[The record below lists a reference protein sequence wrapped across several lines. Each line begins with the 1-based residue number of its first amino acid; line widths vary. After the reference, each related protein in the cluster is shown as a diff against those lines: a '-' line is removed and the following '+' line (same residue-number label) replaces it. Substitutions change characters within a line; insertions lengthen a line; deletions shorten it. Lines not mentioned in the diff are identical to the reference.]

1 MTVSIYGFKTQIGA
15 FVGVAGGDVRKP
27 DEGTFQAVLPSG
39 LPMRFAL
46 EVYSLTVQDA
56 HHVHIASQDTG
67 VDYPAG
73 SIAAQFKDEDVAFQ
87 DTSDTVWHTKVSGG
101 TNGSVTATG
110 HALAADVGT
119 ATLSGVAAYTATGHQ
134 ADANVG
140 TSVAR
145 GAGSVSATG
154 HQLDANVGTAA
165 GRGAA
170 NAVVTGHELAANVGT
185 AAGAGA
191 ASIAATGHQLDADA
205 GSAGAAGET
214 VEALDVQD
222 AYHENVADTPDLTQS
237 GDITVNATGHA
248 IAADVGTAVLSG
260 TAQTATTGDELTA
273 NVGTPNIGGAGK
285 AVPFGDVLAADI
297 GTATLSGSAAFAV
310 SGHELAADVGTAVA
324 SAQTFVYPE
333 DAANE
338 NVADS
343 PLLVLTNGDAF
354 PAGVDS
360 DASVGTAT
368 ATGAGVVAPVVP
380 RGRRRPVAWQYPV
393 AEVEQ
398 PEPVIDAEAFPRGLR
413 ARASVGMVVVKAGA
427 SVLPFAD
434 FSRSRVG
441 VVVAAVDY
449 TLRDQQ
455 EEEFIQLLLAA

>member
-15 FVGVAGGDVRKP
+15 FVGVAEGDIRKP

-101 TNGSVTATG
+101 TNGSITATG

-119 ATLSGVAAYTATGHQ
+119 ATLSGVAATTATGHQ

-145 GAGSVSATG
+145 GAGRVAATG
-154 HQLDANVGTAA
+154 HQLDANAGTAA
-165 GRGAA
+165 VTGAA
-170 NAVVTGHELAANVGT
+170 NAVATGHELAANVGT
-185 AAGAGA
+185 AVGAGA
-191 ASIAATGHQLDADA
+191 ASIAATGHQLDADV
-205 GSAGAAGET
+205 GSAVAAGET

-222 AYHENVADTPDLTQS
+222 AYHDNVADTPDLTQS
-237 GDITVNATGHA
+237 GDIAVNAEGHEL
-248 IAADVGTAVLSG
+248 AANVGAAVLSG
-260 TAQTATTGDELTA
+260 TAQTATTGDELAA
-273 NVGTPNIGGAGK
+273 NAGTPTIGGAGV
-285 AVPFGDVLAADI
+285 AAPGGDVGQADVGAASLSGVAVVAVAGGELAADI
-297 GTATLSGSAAFAV
+297 GGPVV
-310 SGHELAADVGTAVA
+310 STQYQIAADD
-324 SAQTFVYPE
+324 SHI
-333 DAANE
+333 D

-343 PLLVLTNGDAF
+343 PALVLTNGDAF
-354 PAGVDS
+354 PAGVE
-360 DASVGTAT
+360 AQANAGTAT
-368 ATGAGVVAPVVP
+368 ATGVGVVAPVAP
-380 RGRRRPVAWQYPV
+380 RGRRRPIVWQYPV

-398 PEPVIDAEAFPRGLR
+398 PEPSIDAEAFPHGVR
-413 ARASVGMVVVKAGA
+413 ARASVGAVAVTAGA
-427 SVLPFAD
+427 SVIPLAD